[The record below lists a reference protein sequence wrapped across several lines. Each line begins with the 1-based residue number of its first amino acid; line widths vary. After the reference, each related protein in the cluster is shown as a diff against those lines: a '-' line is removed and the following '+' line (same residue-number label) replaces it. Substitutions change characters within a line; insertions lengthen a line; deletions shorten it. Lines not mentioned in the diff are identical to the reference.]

1 MCYTLN
7 VVNNLDKNEQ
17 KGRNLMKKFFLYMIT
32 VLTIGCSS
40 AQTNDDNKS
49 AEEIINQRI
58 ESIGKQGQTVA
69 DMIKSPN
76 IGQAEFMTSLGTFY
90 DTLSNAILHD
100 DNFELTRVCRGFARS
115 LSGDLMRSELPFPTN
130 DSVMELIFKITICGY
145 YWNMPP
151 SWNNRLC
158 GTTALTEGNDYNR
171 LANVMLINEEDEE
184 DYDLFYLVIRDNL
197 GDVSN
202 PTIRF
207 VGENRTLT
215 LDTKRAQ
222 VEFDDNDNTVVRMFW
237 PIEEV
242 LDALIPGDKVLELSY
257 TAGGHEI
264 NMKHI
269 MLPLPEEWL
278 QEYQKTK

>member
-1 MCYTLN
+1 
-7 VVNNLDKNEQ
+7 
-17 KGRNLMKKFFLYMIT
+17 MKKIVLYMIIALT
-32 VLTIGCSS
+32 VSGCSS
-40 AQTNDDNKS
+40 AQSNVNNSS
-49 AEEIINQRI
+49 AEESIDQRI
-58 ESIGKQGQTVA
+58 ESIGKQGQIVA

-76 IGQAEFMTSLGTFY
+76 TGQAEFMAVVGTFY

-100 DNFELTRVCRGFARS
+100 DSFELTRVCRGYARS
-115 LSGDLMRSELPFPTN
+115 LSGDLMRSELPFPAN
-130 DSVMELIFKITICGY
+130 DSVMELIFKIAICGY

-158 GTTALTEGNDYNR
+158 GTTALTEGNDYDR
-171 LANVMLINEEDEE
+171 LANVMLINEEDEG
-184 DYDLFYLVIRDNL
+184 DYDLFGLVIRDNL
-197 GDVSN
+197 GDVNN
-202 PTIRF
+202 PTIQI
-207 VGENRTLT
+207 VGENMTLT

-222 VEFDDNDNTVVRMFW
+222 VEFDDDDNTVVRMFW
-237 PIEEV
+237 PIEDV

-278 QEYQKTK
+278 RKYQKTK

>member
-1 MCYTLN
+1 
-7 VVNNLDKNEQ
+7 
-17 KGRNLMKKFFLYMIT
+17 MKKIVLYMIIALT
-32 VLTIGCSS
+32 VSGCSS
-40 AQTNDDNKS
+40 AQSNVTISS
-49 AEEIINQRI
+49 AEELIDQRI
-58 ESIGKQGQTVA
+58 DSIGKQGQIVA

-76 IGQAEFMTSLGTFY
+76 IGQAEFMAVLGTFY
-90 DTLSNAILHD
+90 DTLSNAILYD

-115 LSGDLMRSELPFPTN
+115 LSGDLMRSKLPFPTN
-130 DSVMELIFKITICGY
+130 DSVMELIFKIAICGY

-158 GTTALTEGNDYNR
+158 GTTALTEGNDYDR
-171 LANVMLINEEDEE
+171 LANVMLIKEEDEE

-222 VEFDDNDNTVVRMFW
+222 VEFDDKDNTVVRMFW
-237 PIEEV
+237 PIEDV

-278 QEYQKTK
+278 RKYQKTK

>member
-1 MCYTLN
+1 
-7 VVNNLDKNEQ
+7 
-17 KGRNLMKKFFLYMIT
+17 MKKT
-32 VLTIGCSS
+32 VIIATFALLMIGCYS
-40 AQTNDDNKS
+40 AQTNNDDHS
-49 AEEIINQRI
+49 AEDIIEQRI
-58 ESIGKQGQTVA
+58 ESIGKQGQIVA
-69 DMIKSPN
+69 DLIKSPN
-76 IGQAEFMTSLGTFY
+76 IGQAEFMAVLGTFY
-90 DTLSNAILHD
+90 DTLSSAILHD

-130 DSVMELIFKITICGY
+130 DSVMELIFKIAICGY

-158 GTTALTEGNDYNR
+158 GTTALTEGNDYDR

-222 VEFDDNDNTVVRMFW
+222 VEHDDDDNTVVRMFW
-237 PIEEV
+237 PIEDV

-257 TAGGHEI
+257 TAGGHKI

-278 QEYQKTK
+278 QKYYK

>member
-1 MCYTLN
+1 MQTIS
-7 VVNNLDKNEQ
+7 KIEHFF
-17 KGRNLMKKFFLYMIT
+17 KKHMKRT
-32 VLTIGCSS
+32 VIYLLIALTIPGCSS
-40 AQTNDDNKS
+40 AQSNDNNSS
-49 AEEIINQRI
+49 AEELINQRI
-58 ESIGKQGQTVA
+58 ESIGKQGQAVL
-69 DMIKSPN
+69 DMAKSPN
-76 IGQAEFMTSLGTFY
+76 AGQAKFVVALGTFY

-130 DSVMELIFKITICGY
+130 DSVMELIFKIAICGY

-171 LANVMLINEEDEE
+171 LANVMLINEEDEG

-222 VEFDDNDNTVVRMFW
+222 VVFDDDDNTVVRMFW
-237 PIEEV
+237 LIEDV
-242 LDALIPGDKVLELSY
+242 LDALIPGDMVLELSY

>member
-1 MCYTLN
+1 
-7 VVNNLDKNEQ
+7 
-17 KGRNLMKKFFLYMIT
+17 MKKIVIIASM
-32 VLTIGCSS
+32 VLLIVESSS
-40 AQTNDDNKS
+40 AQSNVTISS
-49 AEEIINQRI
+49 AEELIDQRI
-58 ESIGKQGQTVA
+58 DSIGKQGQIVA
-69 DMIKSPN
+69 DMIKTPN
-76 IGQAEFMTSLGTFY
+76 TGQMEFITALGTFY
-90 DTLSNAILHD
+90 DTLSNVILHD
-100 DNFELTRVCRGFARS
+100 DSFELTRVCRGYARG
-115 LSGDLMRSELPFPTN
+115 LSADLLRGELPFPKN
-130 DSVMELIFKITICGY
+130 DSIMGLVVNLALCGY

-158 GTTALTEGNDYNR
+158 GTTALTEGNDYDR

-222 VEFDDNDNTVVRMFW
+222 VEFDDDDNTVVRMFW
-237 PIEEV
+237 PIEDV

>member
-1 MCYTLN
+1 
-7 VVNNLDKNEQ
+7 
-17 KGRNLMKKFFLYMIT
+17 MKKT
-32 VLTIGCSS
+32 VIISTLALLMIGCCS
-40 AQTNDDNKS
+40 AQTNNDDQS
-49 AEEIINQRI
+49 AEDIIEQRI

-76 IGQAEFMTSLGTFY
+76 TRQTEFMTALGTFY

-100 DNFELTRVCRGFARS
+100 DNFELTRVCRGYARS

-130 DSVMELIFKITICGY
+130 DSVMELIFKIAICGY

-158 GTTALTEGNDYNR
+158 GTTALTEGNDYDR
-171 LANVMLINEEDEE
+171 LANVMLINAEEKG
-184 DYDLFYLVIRDNL
+184 DYDLFGLVIRDNL
-197 GDVSN
+197 GDVNN
-202 PTIRF
+202 PTIQI
-207 VGENRTLT
+207 VGENMTLT

-222 VEFDDNDNTVVRMFW
+222 VEFDDNDNTVVRLFW
-237 PIEEV
+237 PIEDV

>member
-1 MCYTLN
+1 
-7 VVNNLDKNEQ
+7 
-17 KGRNLMKKFFLYMIT
+17 MKRPIIYLLIALAVT
-32 VLTIGCSS
+32 GCCS
-40 AQTNDDNKS
+40 AQTNNDNKS
-49 AEEIINQRI
+49 IEKLIDQRI
-58 ESIGKQGQTVA
+58 DSIGKQGQTVA
-69 DMIKSPN
+69 NMIKSPN
-76 IGQAEFMTSLGTFY
+76 TGQAEFMAVLGTFY

-100 DNFELTRVCRGFARS
+100 DNFELTRVCRGYARS

-130 DSVMELIFKITICGY
+130 DSVMELIFKIAICGY

-158 GTTALTEGNDYNR
+158 GTTALTEGNDYDR

-222 VEFDDNDNTVVRMFW
+222 VEFDDNDNTVVRLFW
-237 PIEEV
+237 PIEDV

>member
-1 MCYTLN
+1 
-7 VVNNLDKNEQ
+7 
-17 KGRNLMKKFFLYMIT
+17 MKKIVIIASM
-32 VLTIGCSS
+32 VLLIVESSS
-40 AQTNDDNKS
+40 AQSNVTISS
-49 AEEIINQRI
+49 AEELIDQRI
-58 ESIGKQGQTVA
+58 DSIGKQGQIVA
-69 DMIKSPN
+69 DMIKTPN
-76 IGQAEFMTSLGTFY
+76 TGQMEFITALGTFY
-90 DTLSNAILHD
+90 DTLSNVILHD
-100 DNFELTRVCRGFARS
+100 DSFELTRVCRGYARS
-115 LSGDLMRSELPFPTN
+115 LSSDLMRSELPFPTN
-130 DSVMELIFKITICGY
+130 DSVMELIFKIAICGY

-158 GTTALTEGNDYNR
+158 GTTALTEGNDYDR

-237 PIEEV
+237 PIEDV

>member
-1 MCYTLN
+1 MIGKKT
-7 VVNNLDKNEQ
+7 
-17 KGRNLMKKFFLYMIT
+17 KGRTHMKKIVLYMIIALT
-32 VLTIGCSS
+32 VSGCSS
-40 AQTNDDNKS
+40 AQSNVTISS
-49 AEEIINQRI
+49 AEELIDQRI
-58 ESIGKQGQTVA
+58 DSIGKQGQIVA

-76 IGQAEFMTSLGTFY
+76 IGQAEFMAVLGTFY

-130 DSVMELIFKITICGY
+130 DSVMELIFKIAICGY

-158 GTTALTEGNDYNR
+158 GTTALTEGNDYDR
-171 LANVMLINEEDEE
+171 LANVMLINAKEEG
-184 DYDLFYLVIRDNL
+184 DYDLFGLVIRDNL

-222 VEFDDNDNTVVRMFW
+222 VEFDDDDNTVVRTY
-237 PIEEV
+237 V
-242 LDALIPGDKVLELSY
+242 LANRRC
-257 TAGGHEI
+257 A
-264 NMKHI
+264 
-269 MLPLPEEWL
+269 
-278 QEYQKTK
+278 

>member
-1 MCYTLN
+1 M
-7 VVNNLDKNEQ
+7 V
-17 KGRNLMKKFFLYMIT
+17 MKK
-32 VLTIGCSS
+32 TIKYLLIAVAVSSCCS
-40 AQTNDDNKS
+40 AQTNDDNLSTK
-49 AEEIINQRI
+49 ELIDQRI
-58 ESIGKQGQTVA
+58 GSIGKQGQTVA
-69 DMIKSPN
+69 NMIKSPN
-76 IGQAEFMTSLGTFY
+76 TGQAEFMAVLGTFY

-100 DNFELTRVCRGFARS
+100 DNFELTKVCRGYARS

-130 DSVMELIFKITICGY
+130 DSVMELIFKIAICGY

-158 GTTALTEGNDYNR
+158 GTTALTEGNDYDR

-237 PIEEV
+237 PIEDV

>member
-1 MCYTLN
+1 
-7 VVNNLDKNEQ
+7 
-17 KGRNLMKKFFLYMIT
+17 MKKT
-32 VLTIGCSS
+32 VIIATFALLMIGCCS
-40 AQTNDDNKS
+40 AQINNNDQS
-49 AEEIINQRI
+49 AEDIIEQRI
-58 ESIGKQGQTVA
+58 ESIGKQGHVVA

-76 IGQAEFMTSLGTFY
+76 TGQMEVITALGTFY
-90 DTLSNAILHD
+90 DTLSNVILHD
-100 DNFELTRVCRGFARS
+100 DSFELTRVCRGYARS

-130 DSVMELIFKITICGY
+130 DSVMELIFKMVICGY

-158 GTTALTEGNDYNR
+158 GTTALTEGNDYDR
-171 LANVMLINEEDEE
+171 LANVMLINKEDEE

-222 VEFDDNDNTVVRMFW
+222 VEFDDDDNTVVRMFW
-237 PIEEV
+237 PIEDV

-278 QEYQKTK
+278 WKYQKTK

>member
-1 MCYTLN
+1 
-7 VVNNLDKNEQ
+7 
-17 KGRNLMKKFFLYMIT
+17 MKKT
-32 VLTIGCSS
+32 VIYLLIALMVTGCRS
-40 AQTNDDNKS
+40 AQSKEDNS
-49 AEEIINQRI
+49 STEELINQRI
-58 ESIGKQGQTVA
+58 ESIGKQGQAVK
-69 DMIKSPN
+69 DMIESPN
-76 IGQAEFMTSLGTFY
+76 TEQSEFVSALGTLY
-90 DTLSNAILHD
+90 DTLANVIQHD
-100 DNFELTRVCRGFARS
+100 ESFELTRVCRGYARS

-130 DSVMELIFKITICGY
+130 DSVMELIFKIAICGY

-151 SWNNRLC
+151 SWNNLLC
-158 GTTALTEGNDYNR
+158 GTTALTEGNDYDR

-222 VEFDDNDNTVVRMFW
+222 VEFDDDDNTVVRMFW
-237 PIEEV
+237 PIEDV

-257 TAGGHEI
+257 TAGGQEI
-264 NMKHI
+264 NMKHV

-278 QEYQKTK
+278 REYQKTK

>member
-1 MCYTLN
+1 
-7 VVNNLDKNEQ
+7 
-17 KGRNLMKKFFLYMIT
+17 MKKT
-32 VLTIGCSS
+32 VIYLLIALMVTGCSS
-40 AQTNDDNKS
+40 APSKENNSST
-49 AEEIINQRI
+49 EELINQRI
-58 ESIGKQGQTVA
+58 ESIGKQGQAVK
-69 DMIKSPN
+69 DMIESPN
-76 IGQAEFMTSLGTFY
+76 TEQSEFVSALGTLY
-90 DTLSNAILHD
+90 DTLDNVIQHD
-100 DNFELTRVCRGFARS
+100 ESFELTRVCRGYARG
-115 LSGDLMRSELPFPTN
+115 LSGDLMRSDHPFLRN
-130 DSVMELIFKITICGY
+130 DSVMELIFKIAICGY

-151 SWNNRLC
+151 SWNNLLC
-158 GTTALTEGNDYNR
+158 GTTALTEGNDYDR

-222 VEFDDNDNTVVRMFW
+222 VEFDSSDNTVVRMFW
-237 PIEEV
+237 PIEDV

-257 TAGGHEI
+257 TAGGQEI
-264 NMKHI
+264 NMKHV

-278 QEYQKTK
+278 REYQKTK

>member
-1 MCYTLN
+1 M
-7 VVNNLDKNEQ
+7 NLCCRGGSCILPTVQRANEA
-17 KGRNLMKKFFLYMIT
+17 
-32 VLTIGCSS
+32 V
-40 AQTNDDNKS
+40 
-49 AEEIINQRI
+49 
-58 ESIGKQGQTVA
+58 
-69 DMIKSPN
+69 
-76 IGQAEFMTSLGTFY
+76 
-90 DTLSNAILHD
+90 AILA
-100 DNFELTRVCRGFARS
+100 FAEDIACIVQA
-115 LSGDLMRSELPFPTN
+115 GDY
-130 DSVMELIFKITICGY
+130 FKIAICGY

-158 GTTALTEGNDYNR
+158 GTTALTEGNDYDR

-222 VEFDDNDNTVVRMFW
+222 VEFDDDDNTVVRMFW
-237 PIEEV
+237 PIEDV
-242 LDALIPGDKVLELSY
+242 LDALIPGDKVLALSY

-278 QEYQKTK
+278 RKYQKTK

>member
-1 MCYTLN
+1 
-7 VVNNLDKNEQ
+7 
-17 KGRNLMKKFFLYMIT
+17 MKRT
-32 VLTIGCSS
+32 VIYLLIALTIPGCSS
-40 AQTNDDNKS
+40 AQSNDNNSS
-49 AEEIINQRI
+49 AEELINQRI
-58 ESIGKQGQTVA
+58 ESIGKQGQAVL
-69 DMIKSPN
+69 DMAKSPN
-76 IGQAEFMTSLGTFY
+76 AGQAKFVAALGAFY
-90 DTLSNAILHD
+90 DTLSNAIQHD
-100 DNFELTRVCRGFARS
+100 ESFELTRVCRGYARG
-115 LSGDLMRSELPFPTN
+115 LSADLLRGELPFPKN
-130 DSVMELIFKITICGY
+130 DSIMGLVVNLALCGY

-158 GTTALTEGNDYNR
+158 GTTALTEGNDYDR

-222 VEFDDNDNTVVRMFW
+222 VEFDDDDNTVVRMFW
-237 PIEEV
+237 PIEDV

-278 QEYQKTK
+278 RKYQKTK

>member
-1 MCYTLN
+1 
-7 VVNNLDKNEQ
+7 
-17 KGRNLMKKFFLYMIT
+17 MKKTLFYLLIALMVT
-32 VLTIGCSS
+32 GCRSS
-40 AQTNDDNKS
+40 QSKEDNS
-49 AEEIINQRI
+49 STEELINQRI
-58 ESIGKQGQTVA
+58 ESIGKQGQSVK
-69 DMIKSPN
+69 DMIESPN
-76 IGQAEFMTSLGTFY
+76 MEQSEFVLALGTLY
-90 DTLSNAILHD
+90 DTLANVILHD
-100 DNFELTRVCRGFARS
+100 ESFELTRVCRGYARG
-115 LSGDLMRSELPFPTN
+115 LSGDLMRSDLPFLRN
-130 DSVMELIFKITICGY
+130 DSVMELIFKIAICGY

-151 SWNNRLC
+151 SWNNLLC
-158 GTTALTEGNDYNR
+158 GTTALTEGNDYDR

-222 VEFDDNDNTVVRMFW
+222 VEFDSSDNTIVRMFW
-237 PIEEV
+237 PIEDV

-257 TAGGHEI
+257 TAGGQEI
-264 NMKHI
+264 NMKHV

-278 QEYQKTK
+278 RKYQKTK

>member
-1 MCYTLN
+1 
-7 VVNNLDKNEQ
+7 
-17 KGRNLMKKFFLYMIT
+17 MKKTILYL
-32 VLTIGCSS
+32 LTALTIIGCSS
-40 AQTNDDNKS
+40 SQSKEDGIS
-49 AEEIINQRI
+49 VEEQVNQRI
-58 ESIGKQGQTVA
+58 ESIGKQGQAVK
-69 DMIKSPN
+69 DMIESTNTKQS
-76 IGQAEFMTSLGTFY
+76 EFIAALGAFY
-90 DTLSNAILHD
+90 DTLSNVIHHD
-100 DNFELTRVCRGFARS
+100 ESFELTRVCRGYARG
-115 LSGDLMRSELPFPTN
+115 LSADLMQIDLPLLRN
-130 DSVMELIFKITICGY
+130 DSVMDLISRIAICGY

-151 SWNNRLC
+151 SENNLVC
-158 GTTALTEGNDYNR
+158 GTTALTDGNDYDR
-171 LANVMLINEEDEE
+171 LANVILINEEDEE

-222 VEFDDNDNTVVRMFW
+222 VEFDDDDNTVVRMFW
-237 PIEEV
+237 PIEDV

-278 QEYQKTK
+278 RKYQKTK